1 MAFFFF
7 FFFNLSSTP
16 ERIPHVNL
24 EYTRGSFSSAVT
36 LGKRQD
42 HVATEFFSGQYAIS
56 RKEVHARPPFL
67 SSPKVY

>member
-1 MAFFFF
+1 MK
-7 FFFNLSSTP
+7 
-16 ERIPHVNL
+16 L

-42 HVATEFFSGQYAIS
+42 HVATEFFSRQYAIS